1 MPYKYS
7 VTLILFAL
15 TIGFTLNNH
24 YGAAFLCFFSM
35 FGFIFSLVL
44 NIKNLEEEEEATDAA
59 SGTGFAKSIISKKAF
74 HVYYGDELH
83 FRNDELMAILNK
95 RFAYFT
101 TLTPLLQARF
111 LQRLKQFISNKTF
124 KIHGKDAYKEMPV
137 LFSAAAIQLTFGLEK
152 FLLPHFEFIHFYPEA
167 FMRIEP
173 TICFLEGNVSGHA
186 INLSWKHF
194 LAGYSDGTDGQNVGL
209 HELAHALYYQA
220 FVIGDNI
227 DPDFKTVYDN
237 FIVDANKAYD
247 AEKTLPGSLYSDY
260 AVKNFQEFWAESIEI
275 FFEKPRQM
283 KLTYPKLFSVLC
295 DLLNQDPENKI
306 SPIQC

>member
-44 NIKNLEEEEEATDAA
+44 NIKNLEEEEEEATDAA

-83 FRNDELMAILNK
+83 FRNDELIAILNK

-101 TLTPLLQARF
+101 TLTPLLQTRF

-194 LAGYSDGTDGQNVGL
+194 LAGYRDR
-209 HELAHALYYQA
+209 
-220 FVIGDNI
+220 
-227 DPDFKTVYDN
+227 K
-237 FIVDANKAYD
+237 
-247 AEKTLPGSLYSDY
+247 
-260 AVKNFQEFWAESIEI
+260 
-275 FFEKPRQM
+275 
-283 KLTYPKLFSVLC
+283 SVV
-295 DLLNQDPENKI
+295 
-306 SPIQC
+306 